1 MNDLAEFRHFKYLL
15 AILEHR
21 GLRAAA
27 EHVHTA
33 QPNLSTQAKQFQDN
47 FSLRLFRKG
56 RDGRIRVTDTGIAF
70 VPIAQDLLQ
79 ARDEAIAALMAI
91 ENGEIHT
98 LRFGRSSFVDR
109 ELFNAGCE
117 VHRKMLP
124 GCQIQPAHGDAVQLI
139 DEVLSGEMD
148 AALVTLPIDD
158 LRLTVEQIQRSRLV
172 VCLPKNHS
180 LATRP
185 VLQPADLQTHL
196 KVFYHPKHHPYAH
209 ARLLE
214 MLTNSGITIDKQ
226 LRVSHPSEMQ
236 DMVKQG
242 YGFAMIR
249 EGTVLDSELVTR
261 PVAGVDWTV
270 DTALVYCKQR
280 HPKTIPVWVRRW
292 RRMIAAESGNQRLQD
307 ADFHRKRPPQ
317 STGAKPTQL
326 SLLG

>member
-70 VPIAQDLLQ
+70 VPIAQDLLH

-117 VHRKMLP
+117 VHKDMLP
-124 GCQIQPAHGDAVQLI
+124 GGQIQPAHGDAVQLI

-158 LRLTVEQIQRSRLV
+158 LRLTVEEIQRSRLV
-172 VCLPKNHS
+172 ICLPKNHCPS
-180 LATRP
+180 L
-185 VLQPADLQTHL
+185 
-196 KVFYHPKHHPYAH
+196 
-209 ARLLE
+209 
-214 MLTNSGITIDKQ
+214 G
-226 LRVSHPSEMQ
+226 
-236 DMVKQG
+236 G
-242 YGFAMIR
+242 
-249 EGTVLDSELVTR
+249 
-261 PVAGVDWTV
+261 
-270 DTALVYCKQR
+270 
-280 HPKTIPVWVRRW
+280 
-292 RRMIAAESGNQRLQD
+292 
-307 ADFHRKRPPQ
+307 
-317 STGAKPTQL
+317 
-326 SLLG
+326 

>member
-33 QPNLSTQAKQFQDN
+33 QPNLSTQARQFQDN

-56 RDGRIRVTDTGIAF
+56 RDGRIRVTETGMAF
-70 VPIAQDLLQ
+70 MPIAQDILN
-79 ARDEAIAALMAI
+79 ARDEAIAALTSI
-91 ENGEIHT
+91 ENGEIRL

-109 ELFNAGCE
+109 ELFHAGCE
-117 VHRKMLP
+117 VHRKMFP
-124 GCQIQPAHGDAVQLI
+124 GCEIRPEHGDTSQLI

-148 AALVTLPIDD
+148 AALVTLPVDD
-158 LRLTVEQIQRSRLV
+158 LRLSVEVIQRSRLV
-172 VCLPKNHS
+172 VCLPKDHPLAAKAV
-180 LATRP
+180 LATT
-185 VLQPADLQTHL
+185 DLQTHL
-196 KVFYHPKHHPYAH
+196 RVFYHPKHHPDAY
-209 ARLLE
+209 ARLIE
-214 MLTNSGITIDKQ
+214 MLTNFEITIEKQ
-226 LRVSHPSEMQ
+226 LRASHPSEMQ

-249 EGTVLDSELVTR
+249 EGTVLDAELVTR

-270 DTALVYCKQR
+270 ETALVYCKQT
-280 HPKTIPVWVRRW
+280 HPKTIPVWVRHW
-292 RRMIAAESGNQRLQD
+292 RRTIAVETGNQRLQD

-317 STGAKPTQL
+317 STGVKPTQL

>member
-109 ELFNAGCE
+109 ELFNTGCE
-117 VHRKMLP
+117 VHKEMLP

-158 LRLTVEQIQRSRLV
+158 LR
-172 VCLPKNHS
+172 
-180 LATRP
+180 A
-185 VLQPADLQTHL
+185 HL
-196 KVFYHPKHHPYAH
+196 INV
-209 ARLLE
+209 
-214 MLTNSGITIDKQ
+214 
-226 LRVSHPSEMQ
+226 
-236 DMVKQG
+236 
-242 YGFAMIR
+242 
-249 EGTVLDSELVTR
+249 
-261 PVAGVDWTV
+261 
-270 DTALVYCKQR
+270 
-280 HPKTIPVWVRRW
+280 
-292 RRMIAAESGNQRLQD
+292 
-307 ADFHRKRPPQ
+307 
-317 STGAKPTQL
+317 
-326 SLLG
+326 